1 MNSLRQ
7 YKALRS
13 PVELMEPHS
22 PSQQGTPQG
31 SATEESNPNSLV
43 SEINEYL
50 LSMNLDELSTQEKD
64 YLSRNDTIPRQYL
77 LQELSVEE
85 TAGPDYQDGI
95 SGQPQL
101 STAKER
107 SRGSK
112 IFSNPSGVDAL
123 STISFAVGLLQVVS
137 SAAKSSFNLM
147 NFTKVVPKEVRALS
161 TGLMRYSE
169 ILHAAVEVISLST
182 PDRGLQQLGE
192 AILQDNLHTMKD
204 VEYLMMRATRSSGK
218 LVGPL
223 RWRSFKRD
231 VETMMEGLESLKS
244 TLSVMLQLY
253 QVKMTVLTNKREDS
267 AAVAYV
273 NPYHSQQLTQHLR
286 GSR

>member
-1 MNSLRQ
+1 
-7 YKALRS
+7 
-13 PVELMEPHS
+13 MEPHS
-22 PSQQGTPQG
+22 LSQQGTPQG

-43 SEINEYL
+43 SEFNEYL
-50 LSMNLDELSTQEKD
+50 LSMNLDELSTQEKE
-64 YLSRNDTIPRQYL
+64 YFSRNDTIPPQYL

-112 IFSNPSGVDAL
+112 MFSNPSGVDAF

-169 ILHAAVEVISLST
+169 ILHAAVKVISLST
-182 PDRGLQQLGE
+182 PDGGLQQLGD
-192 AILQDNLHTMKD
+192 AILQDNLHTMKE
-204 VEYLMMRATRSSGK
+204 VEYLMIRATRSSGK

-267 AAVAYV
+267 EAVAYV
-273 NPYHSQQLTQHLR
+273 NPYYSQQLTQHLR